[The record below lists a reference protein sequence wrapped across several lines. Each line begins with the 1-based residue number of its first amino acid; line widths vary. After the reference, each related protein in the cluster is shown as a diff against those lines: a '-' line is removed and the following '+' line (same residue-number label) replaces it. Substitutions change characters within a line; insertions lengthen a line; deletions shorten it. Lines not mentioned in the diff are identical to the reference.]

1 MAKIRCIPV
10 GPRYTPKVLLG
21 IVNETRGMAL
31 ATRVRAATTLTSRMI
46 GLLRTAALPPGE
58 GLWLS
63 PCTSVHTFFMRYP
76 IDVLFVDKDHRVLA
90 VSTLPPWRVSR
101 WMPKAAGVLEL
112 AAGEAARA
120 QLRVGDRLAFKELI

>member
-1 MAKIRCIPV
+1 M

-21 IVNETRGMAL
+21 IVNDTRGAVL
-31 ATRVRAATTLTSRMI
+31 ATRVRAATTLMSRMV
-46 GLLRTAALPPGE
+46 GLLGAPMLPPGE

-120 QLRVGDRLAFKELI
+120 LVNTGDRLAFKELP